1 MSPCTTVLNMLSSVQ
16 NINSASR
23 LSRTATSVR
32 FHGNRKGWKSFK
44 LSLDSL
50 RRQDG
55 IDIPLDFVRP
65 ELSDAAWSKVTA
77 KVAANA
83 DDSSEVSSNKSTSA
97 PLRTGRSAGTGKIA
111 TAEPLPSQIDLDQE
125 NDPTSDAEEP
135 EPAHSESDRHPR
147 TNYESMFDEND
158 KFISKHED
166 PELYKEA
173 VAAYD
178 LLDWRLHEIF
188 STACVGGAE
197 GFPRL
202 HKGKGNRI
210 WSALKDRYQPNTL
223 LQRGTLSAPI
233 GSWLSSMART
243 LLIICFEHSWPFW
256 IVRIWAV

>member
-1 MSPCTTVLNMLSSVQ
+1 MSPCTTVLNMLSSVR

-32 FHGNRKGWKSFK
+32 FHGDQKGWESFK

-97 PLRTGRSAGTGKIA
+97 PLRRGRSAGTGKIA

-147 TNYESMFDEND
+147 TNYE
-158 KFISKHED
+158 K
-166 PELYKEA
+166 Y
-173 VAAYD
+173 
-178 LLDWRLHEIF
+178 
-188 STACVGGAE
+188 
-197 GFPRL
+197 
-202 HKGKGNRI
+202 
-210 WSALKDRYQPNTL
+210 
-223 LQRGTLSAPI
+223 
-233 GSWLSSMART
+233 
-243 LLIICFEHSWPFW
+243 
-256 IVRIWAV
+256 VRRK